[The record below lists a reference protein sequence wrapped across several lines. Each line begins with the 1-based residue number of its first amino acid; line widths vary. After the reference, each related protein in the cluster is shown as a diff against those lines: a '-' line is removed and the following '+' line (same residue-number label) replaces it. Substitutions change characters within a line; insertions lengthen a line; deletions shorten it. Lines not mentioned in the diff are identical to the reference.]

1 MLVIERPPPSV
12 MVHLALCLLKEKETS
27 TLVRSKCG
35 SNIMPNGITMVQ
47 RPGVEGRTDILQ
59 GLVCCELKVIMHE
72 FLIHVVGAEA
82 LSVHI
87 AAGNSRDELSA
98 SRRRYIESLGAH

>member
-1 MLVIERPPPSV
+1 
-12 MVHLALCLLKEKETS
+12 MVHHALCLLKDEQTS

-35 SNIMPNGITMVQ
+35 SNIMPSGIAMVQ
-47 RPGVEGRTDILQ
+47 GSGVEGRADVPK
-59 GLVCCELKVIMHE
+59 GLVCGELEVIVHE
-72 FLIHVVGAEA
+72 LLIHVVDAEV

-98 SRRRYIESLGAH
+98 SRC